1 MNLLGI
7 QGDFKTQL
15 ATLGLNMQVADFPAN
30 PGAYRLEDRRGA
42 ALVRYNGG
50 SYERPTPNLSGQ
62 VVQMRRMEWVVTL
75 VMANLYDN
83 DGLYAKL
90 ETVRDGITGWTPPTS
105 ADLTVCY
112 PVREA
117 FVSETAGQWMYEIIF
132 EVSGP
137 EE

>member
-7 QGDFKTQL
+7 QGDIKTQL
-15 ATLGLNMQVADFPAN
+15 ATLGLNMQIADFPAN
-30 PGAYRLEDRRGA
+30 PSTYRLEDRRGA
-42 ALVRYNGG
+42 ALVRFNGS

-62 VVQMRRMEWVVTL
+62 IVQIRRMEWVVTL
-75 VMANLYDN
+75 VMSNLYEG

-112 PVREA
+112 PLREA

>member
-1 MNLLGI
+1 MNLVGI

-15 ATLGLNMQVADFPAN
+15 GTLGLAMLVDDFPSN
-30 PGAYRLEDRRGA
+30 PSEYRMMDKRGA
-42 ALVRYNGG
+42 ALVRFQG
-50 SYERPTPNLSGQ
+50 SQYERPTANLSGQ
-62 VVQMRRMEWVVTL
+62 IVQIRRMEWAVTL
-75 VMANLYDN
+75 VMSNLYDN

-105 ADLTVCY
+105 SDLTVCY